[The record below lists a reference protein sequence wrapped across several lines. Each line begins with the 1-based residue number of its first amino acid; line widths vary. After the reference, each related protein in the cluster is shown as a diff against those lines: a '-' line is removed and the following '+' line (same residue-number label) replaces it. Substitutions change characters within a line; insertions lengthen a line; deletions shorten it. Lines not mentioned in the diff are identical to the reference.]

1 MIVHVPADALPYP
14 VVWEGVTYFPIDT
27 GTGKVPRALLKSLQK
42 TEETPVEQPTP
53 GEEVT
58 VNG

>member
-27 GTGKVPRALLKSLQK
+27 GTGKVPNALLKSLK
-42 TEETPVEQPTP
+42 KVEEQPAEPPPP

-58 VNG
+58 ANG